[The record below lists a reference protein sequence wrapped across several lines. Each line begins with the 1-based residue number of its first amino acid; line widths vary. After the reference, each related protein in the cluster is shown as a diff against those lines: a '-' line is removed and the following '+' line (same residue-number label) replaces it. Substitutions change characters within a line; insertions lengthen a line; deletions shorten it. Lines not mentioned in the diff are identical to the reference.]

1 MEVNLVLM
9 TKDGAQKE
17 FHLPSAVTIIG
28 RRQDCDLCIPLM
40 NVSRRHCEIN
50 QDEGKLKVRDLGS
63 KNGTF
68 VNGTKVD
75 QTEVSQGDQISI
87 GPIEFVLTMSKM
99 ENSSSA
105 IMSAPNEIKKQE
117 VSKELL
123 KSEGHYDKSK
133 NDGQTQ
139 IMDSLKQ

>member
-1 MEVNLVLM
+1 MEVNLVLT
-9 TKDGAQKE
+9 TKDGKQKE
-17 FHLPSAVTIIG
+17 FNLPSAVTIIG

-50 QDEGKLKVRDLGS
+50 QDEGTLKVRDLGS

-68 VNGTKVD
+68 VNGTKID
-75 QTEVSQGDQISI
+75 ETEVNQGDHISV
-87 GPIEFVLTMSKM
+87 GPIEFTLSTSDTQ
-99 ENSSSA
+99 SDSSA
-105 IMSAPNEIKKQE
+105 IMSAPDDVKKQE

-123 KSEGHYDKSK
+123 KSEGHYDKSD
-133 NDGQTQ
+133 DGQTQ